1 LPKISAAGWAAVFV
15 NSFSPEWPPCSLEI
29 WSQGNSLGKS
39 PPAGRLCVQRI
50 RFNAKSA
57 PRAPFFLC
65 SLQALLGD
73 STGVLGEVEAVVG
86 CSSVSPPSASS
97 VPTVVMGD
105 SSGAGSGDSVIGAS
119 GEAGGLEGDHGE
131 ASVADP
137 RDEGDRTAV
146 SGWKRRY
153 LLPSR
158 KNLQQS
164 TAFQTFLYSVMLM
177 ISACLAQARCL
188 VRAGLVCERSM

>member
-1 LPKISAAGWAAVFV
+1 MVQHVPEAGAEWLPKISAAGWAAVFV

-86 CSSVSPPSASS
+86 CSSVPPPSASS
-97 VPTVVMGD
+97 VPTVW
-105 SSGAGSGDSVIGAS
+105 SWAIAA
-119 GEAGGLEGDHGE
+119 E
-131 ASVADP
+131 P
-137 RDEGDRTAV
+137 
-146 SGWKRRY
+146 
-153 LLPSR
+153 
-158 KNLQQS
+158 
-164 TAFQTFLYSVMLM
+164 
-177 ISACLAQARCL
+177 AQ
-188 VRAGLVCERSM
+188 GIP